1 MSLIYLRNKLKNDI
15 NKKIDFNTLYDED
28 ELKIMGTRE
37 QMYFRYRKI
46 QEMHKKPEFQLKLE
60 NQKTSV
66 NLSGINIPPL
76 EKSPRLGPKHLEINL
91 SRSRTRP
98 TSSK

>member
-46 QEMHKKPEFQLKLE
+46 QEMHKKTEFKIKLE
-60 NQKTSV
+60 N
-66 NLSGINIPPL
+66 
-76 EKSPRLGPKHLEINL
+76 
-91 SRSRTRP
+91 
-98 TSSK
+98 